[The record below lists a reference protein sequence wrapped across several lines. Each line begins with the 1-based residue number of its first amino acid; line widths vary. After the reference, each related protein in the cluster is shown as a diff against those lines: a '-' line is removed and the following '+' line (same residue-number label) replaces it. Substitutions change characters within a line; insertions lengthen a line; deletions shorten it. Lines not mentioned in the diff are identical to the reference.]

1 MIPFRSTVIVG
12 IRAFVYVALGFGAL
26 AVGVPALIANP
37 VPGPL
42 FFLGL
47 PILFAGLAIY
57 IWTIWAFVS
66 VGHGTPLPLDP
77 PRTLVVHGLY
87 RVVRNPMALGFCLIF
102 IGEAVA
108 FDALQIL
115 AYAAILFLVIHVFI
129 VFIEEPGLKRRFG
142 ESYKAYCQAV
152 PRWLPRLSALRRSI
166 RDVRRPLRKA
176 TPKGGDPDD

>member
-1 MIPFRSTVIVG
+1 MTLFQSTMMVG
-12 IRAFVYVALGFGAL
+12 LRAIAYVALGFGAL
-26 AVGVPALIANP
+26 AAGIPALIADP

-47 PILFAGLAIY
+47 PILFAGLALY
-57 IWTIWAFVS
+57 LWTVWAFVS

-87 RVVRNPMALGFCLIF
+87 RVVRNPMALGFCLLF
-102 IGEAVA
+102 VGEAVA

-115 AYAAILFLVIHVFI
+115 AYAAVVFSVIHLFI

-142 ESYKAYCQAV
+142 ASYEAYCQSV
-152 PRWLPRLSALRRSI
+152 PRWIPRLSALRRSS
-166 RDVRRPLRKA
+166 RDARRP
-176 TPKGGDPDD
+176 DPSGHPDGPRTG